1 MVFDRNNIA
10 QLVFLE
16 LISLAPL
23 AILLGNVVPPFPVK
37 VHFIVFGLAFLS
49 AVWVLAVQASKK
61 WVLYVALGY
70 LLLQFTFDYWDLKS
84 FIDFFFGPFVFVVMV
99 DLLVNKRIP
108 VVLLKK
114 YERRFYYLLWVP
126 LIITVFQFFEVLP
139 MTFWNATY
147 INHTLINGIEVP
159 RPNGFLYHGSELSI
173 ILCFTALFQFFKKEQ
188 ESFWMLLALIFIC
201 LVTYFKAIL
210 ACVTVLFL
218 YYLLFVNRGVLS
230 RFQVISKARLFW
242 YGGVLVAVAA
252 VFSLRY
258 FVVVHEYTGFYFP
271 RQMLTGR
278 GFIWNI
284 YLSGIKEFT
293 WWNYLFGSGMGSAF
307 HIFVEQLTSEKFYP
321 NLSRENVNVI
331 YDTHNAVL
339 SVFVN
344 SGIVGLLFIFSIFK
358 MVYTQ
363 IKKWKPNSTFNK
375 KIYFAVF
382 VIPLITIGVTINFYE
397 MAIIWPCMGFVFYR
411 WFFSTQEN
419 ETVI

>member
-1 MVFDRNNIA
+1 M
-10 QLVFLE
+10 
-16 LISLAPL
+16 
-23 AILLGNVVPPFPVK
+23 
-37 VHFIVFGLAFLS
+37 
-49 AVWVLAVQASKK
+49 
-61 WVLYVALGY
+61 ALGY
-70 LLLQFTFDYWDLKS
+70 LLLQFTVDYWDLKS
-84 FIDFFFGPFVFVVMV
+84 FIDFFFGPFVLVVMV

-126 LIITVFQFFEVLP
+126 LIIAVFQFFEVLP
-139 MTFWNATY
+139 ITFWNATY
-147 INHTLINGIEVP
+147 INYTLINGIEVP
-159 RPNGFLYHGSELSI
+159 RPNGFLYHGAELSI

-210 ACVTVLFL
+210 ACVMVLFL

-242 YGGVLVAVAA
+242 YGGVLVVVAA

-321 NLSRENVNVI
+321 NLTRENVNVI

-344 SGIVGLLFIFSIFK
+344 SGVVGLLFIFFIFK
-358 MVYTQ
+358 RVYTQ
-363 IKKWKPNSTFNK
+363 IKRWKPNSTFNK

-397 MAIIWPCMGFVFYR
+397 MAIIWPCIGFVFYR